1 MRGSG
6 SIKPPRR
13 RSANALL
20 RFESTIFGRCCARA
34 TTGGAYAAR
43 SGRER
48 GHRYDSDIILVF
60 F

>member
-20 RFESTIFGRCCARA
+20 RFESTIF
-34 TTGGAYAAR
+34 
-43 SGRER
+43 
-48 GHRYDSDIILVF
+48 
-60 F
+60 